1 MSGKIRVLVVDDSSL
16 ARDAIKSIFESD
28 PLIEVVGEAKD
39 GQEGV
44 RKAFALKP
52 NVITMDLK
60 MPMLNG
66 LDAIEMIMQEL
77 PTPIIVV
84 SSMDT
89 KVIVK
94 ALAIGA
100 MDFVPLDE
108 EIDVIANDLLEKV
121 KIASK
126 VKPLRRMKKILPV
139 RNILP
144 VEKKSVHKVVAIGV
158 STGGPQALQVLLS
171 SLPSDF
177 KAGIVVVQHISKGF
191 IGGLAEWLRQS
202 CSLDVHVAR
211 AGDVLKSSTIW
222 IAPDEYNLVVD
233 EKGVIGLK
241 EDVTK
246 KLLHVPSI
254 DVMME
259 SIADSFGSFALGV
272 IMTGMGQDGVKGIA
286 AIKDRGGFTIAQDEA
301 TSVVYGMNKVAVDKG
316 FINKILPLDKMA
328 EEIIRQAS

>member
-16 ARDAIKSIFESD
+16 ARDAIKSILESD

-44 RKAFALKP
+44 RKALALKP

-84 SSMDT
+84 SSMDA

-108 EIDVIANDLLEKV
+108 EINVIANDLLEKV

-126 VKPLRRMKKILPV
+126 VKPLRRIKKILPSK
-139 RNILP
+139 NILP
-144 VEKKSVHKVVAIGV
+144 VEKKSVCKVVAIGV

-171 SLPSDF
+171 SLQSDF

-202 CSLDVHVAR
+202 CSLDVQVAR

-259 SIADSFGSFALGV
+259 SIADSFGSSALGV

-316 FINKILPLDKMA
+316 FIHKVLPLDKIA